1 MIVDVHAHV
10 FSDAV
15 LQRRAEFAERDRW
28 FGLLNP
34 PGTRRLATVRRLL
47 EQMDAGGV
55 DYAVALAFGWAD
67 QALCEEQNEYIL
79 AAIRAHPEG
88 TRLIPACS
96 VQPRAGRAALR
107 ELERVAALGCRVVG
121 ELFPDGQG
129 FGLDDRALLA
139 PLLEACAALRV
150 IPLVHASEP
159 LGRDYAGKGETT
171 PQRLLQLAQL
181 AAEVA
186 PELPV
191 LCAHL
196 GGGLPYYELMPE
208 VRAVASRL
216 RYDTGAAAYLY
227 APDALRHA
235 CEIAPGRVLFGSD
248 YPVIGLRR
256 MLDFVRAA
264 PLSDGDRE
272 SLLGGAAEALFG
284 PLPRRNAVTI
294 PE

>member
-1 MIVDVHAHV
+1 VIVDVHAHV

-34 PGTRRLATVRRLL
+34 PGTRRLASVRRLV
-47 EQMDAGGV
+47 EQMDTGGV
-55 DYAVALAFGWAD
+55 DYAVALAFGWAE
-67 QALCEEQNEYIL
+67 QGVCEEQNDYIL

-88 TRLIPACS
+88 ARLIPACS
-96 VQPRAGRAALR
+96 VQPRAGSTAIR

-129 FGLDDRALLA
+129 FSLDDRALLA
-139 PLLEACAALRV
+139 PLLEACAALRLV
-150 IPLVHASEP
+150 PLVHASEP
-159 LGRDYAGKGETT
+159 LGRAYAGKGETT

-186 PELPV
+186 PNLPI

-196 GGGLPYYELMPE
+196 GGGMPYYELMPE
-208 VRAVASRL
+208 VRAAASRL
-216 RYDTGAAAYLY
+216 HYDTGAAAYVY
-227 APDALRHA
+227 APEALRHA

-248 YPVIGLRR
+248 YPVIGQRR

-264 PLSDGDRE
+264 PLLEGDLE
-272 SLLGGAAEALFG
+272 SVLGGAAESLFG